1 MAAAISTNEQLASL
15 QRDFAP
21 HLELQPPTERVAC
34 SLRPR
39 ANPTNYSDRK
49 AFDPTGVL
57 SADEATGMA
66 ELEALEARGLELCSA
81 LYTYRSIARAL
92 PTAGGDDENKRAMYL
107 TSFEVLHPHVQRV
120 KELMYYKDDAV
131 AKFCAS
137 LALCTGPGSDG
148 LLLSL
153 SLSRRGAAEDTP
165 SRGIDLPDHRLA
177 ARAVSRVRRRRGPR
191 LDQGHKGVPLQRP
204 LRVQA
209 RLCALPRRRHQRRRD
224 LQLEQRAAALPG
236 GEGAAALGAQGGTPS
251 PPPET
256 RPPPS
261 ATATSPPVLPPS
273 ALLLQA
279 AVHRLPGAEES
290 SSRCGMRTLV
300 LQPAL

>member
-21 HLELQPPTERVAC
+21 HLELQPPTDRVAC

-39 ANPTNYSDRK
+39 ANPTNYADRK

-153 SLSRRGAAEDTP
+153 SLSRRLELRRALRHAASAGSTI
-165 SRGIDLPDHRLA
+165 GLLLA
-177 ARAVSRVRRRRGPR
+177 LSRVFDVVAVLDSIKDTKACLSNDLSVYKRAFAHCRADVTNADAIFNSNNALQLFLAEKGP
-191 LDQGHKGVPLQRP
+191 LLSALKATRP
-204 LRVQA
+204 RH
-209 RLCALPRRRHQRRRD
+209 LPRH
-224 LQLEQRAAALPG
+224 
-236 GEGAAALGAQGGTPS
+236 
-251 PPPET
+251 
-256 RPPPS
+256 
-261 ATATSPPVLPPS
+261 
-273 ALLLQA
+273 ALLPLPRPRRNPSSAFSFAGGGAPA
-279 AVHRLPGAEES
+279 A
-290 SSRCGMRTLV
+290 
-300 LQPAL
+300 